1 MVRKVY
7 RSYVIGL
14 VNQCYKKQEENCYFC
29 FKVNCVFCNTSSN
42 LEEELRKNKF
52 NTQKASLL
60 FWRILYSKTS
70 QLTIFA
76 ATK

>member
-52 NTQKASLL
+52 NT
-60 FWRILYSKTS
+60 
-70 QLTIFA
+70 
-76 ATK
+76 